1 MQKPARIL
9 VLIEQDGNALAR
21 LFDEDMK
28 LVSEFDASSEEVATM
43 TTGLQPQT
51 GATGAQWDRPL
62 RGHNP
67 AERAAALVFTLDV

>member
-21 LFDEDMK
+21 LYDDEMR

-43 TTGLQPQT
+43 TTGLQPLA
-51 GATGAQWDRPL
+51 GATDPRWDRAL
-62 RGHNP
+62 QGHSP
-67 AERAAALVFTLDV
+67 TERAAAQVYALDV